1 MPSLLR
7 FLIVVGVLFGLLYGI
22 IFALATFIE
31 PTPREITVTIPRD
44 ILTKPR

>member
-1 MPSLLR
+1 MPSLFR

-31 PTPREITVTIPRD
+31 PTPREITVTVPRD